1 MNNTIDNNAI
11 QLFENSDFGSIRT
24 VLIDG
29 EVWFVGK
36 DVAAALGYGEGKS
49 LANAVAKHVDAEDK
63 GVIKMMTPGGKQD
76 MVVINEPGVYQLV
89 LSSKLPSAKT
99 FQKWITHDVIPTLRT
114 TGVYYMQVPKT
125 YPEALRALAAAEEE
139 KAQLKEEKLALEA
152 KIESD
157 KDKVEWAETCELSDD
172 VVSFGDY
179 AKILHK
185 RDGIQIGRNRLFKLA
200 RDEKILDERNMPYQA
215 YLDRGWFEVAEYPI
229 HANGEIVLKHT
240 TYITPKGQK
249 GLAKIVKRYYTAA

>member
-1 MNNTIDNNAI
+1 MNNTIANTAI
-11 QLFENSDFGSIRT
+11 QLFENNNFGSIRT

-29 EVWFVGK
+29 EPWFVGK
-36 DVAAALGYGEGKS
+36 DVAAALGYS
-49 LANAVAKHVDAEDK
+49 DTAQAIRKHVEEEDK
-63 GVIKMMTPGGKQD
+63 GVVEMTTPGGIQKITI
-76 MVVINEPGVYQLV
+76 INEPGIYSLA
-89 LSSKLPSAKT
+89 LSSKLPSAKS
-99 FQKWITHDVIPTLRT
+99 FQRWITHDVIPTLRT

-139 KAQLKEEKLALEA
+139 KAQLKEEKLVLEA

-172 VVSFGDY
+172 VISFGDY
-179 AKILHK
+179 AKVLHK

-200 RDEKILDERNMPYQA
+200 RDEQILDERNMPYQT
-215 YLDRGWFEVAEYPI
+215 YLDRGWFEVEEYPI
-229 HANGEIVLKHT
+229 RANGEIVLRHT

>member
-1 MNNTIDNNAI
+1 MNNTIANTAI
-11 QLFENSDFGSIRT
+11 QLFENNNFGSIRT

-29 EVWFVGK
+29 EPWFVGK
-36 DVAAALGYGEGKS
+36 DVAAALGYKDTV
-49 LANAVAKHVDAEDK
+49 NALKAHVKDK
-63 GVIKMMTPGGKQD
+63 NKRAWRITTPGGTQTV
-76 MVVINEPGVYQLV
+76 VVINEAGVYRLT
-89 LSSKLPSAKT
+89 LRSKLPSAEKFT
-99 FQKWITHDVIPTLRT
+99 DWITDDVIPTLRT
-114 TGVYYMQVPKT
+114 TGVYYMQAPKT

-215 YLDRGWFEVAEYPI
+215 YLDRGWFEVVQYPVYI
-229 HANGEIVLKHT
+229 DGEVVLKFT
-240 TYITPKGQK
+240 PYITPQGQK

>member
-1 MNNTIDNNAI
+1 MNNTIANTAI
-11 QLFENSDFGSIRT
+11 QLFENNNFGSIRT

-29 EVWFVGK
+29 EPWFVGK
-36 DVAAALGYGEGKS
+36 DVAAALGYKDTV
-49 LANAVAKHVDAEDK
+49 NALKAHVKDKNKRAWRITTSGGTQTVA
-63 GVIKMMTPGGKQD
+63 
-76 MVVINEPGVYQLV
+76 VINEAGVYRLT
-89 LSSKLPSAKT
+89 LRSKLPSAEKFT
-99 FQKWITHDVIPTLRT
+99 DWITDDVIPTLRT
-114 TGVYYMQVPKT
+114 TGVYYMQAPKT

-139 KAQLKEEKLALEA
+139 KAQLKEEKLVLEA

-215 YLDRGWFEVAEYPI
+215 YLDRGWFEVVQYPVYI
-229 HANGEIVLKHT
+229 DGEVVLKFT
-240 TYITPKGQK
+240 PYITPQGQK
-249 GLAKIVKRYYTAA
+249 GLAKIVKRHYTAA